1 MTSCLGNNKAKI
13 LFLLNQLI
21 REPFI
26 PDSYK
31 NTINISTLIVWLFNQ
46 KIVTRLFIILLML
59 DVFRLYLLVQ
69 TLLRSAVL

>member
-13 LFLLNQLI
+13 LFLSNQLI